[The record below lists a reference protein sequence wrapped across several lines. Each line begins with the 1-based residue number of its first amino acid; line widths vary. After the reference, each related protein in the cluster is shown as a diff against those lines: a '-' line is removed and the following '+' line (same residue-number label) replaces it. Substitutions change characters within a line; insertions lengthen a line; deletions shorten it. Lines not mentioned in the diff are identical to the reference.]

1 MCIRGTFDQ
10 RSIKDEIINEVN
22 MWNIRE
28 VPPGGGQASQYFLNP
43 LQIDNILNEVNI
55 ILETLRPTAESY
67 TFISFLFEGER
78 YASNIKTTLVLLD
91 SYESKRD
98 EVSTTIFIDLND
110 EETIFPSNCSS
121 RVKKIVKIIEE
132 YCGDSSSPQ
141 NRRIAIDT
149 RGSGSVI
156 YLRYTQEKE

>member
-1 MCIRGTFDQ
+1 MDVPTLSFSMCIRGTFDQ

-67 TFISFLFEGER
+67 TFISFLF
-78 YASNIKTTLVLLD
+78 AFLLAA
-91 SYESKRD
+91 
-98 EVSTTIFIDLND
+98 IFAL
-110 EETIFPSNCSS
+110 F
-121 RVKKIVKIIEE
+121 
-132 YCGDSSSPQ
+132 
-141 NRRIAIDT
+141 
-149 RGSGSVI
+149 
-156 YLRYTQEKE
+156 L